1 MTYMDADLLK
11 ELKQDTEEEIEL
23 LERKL
28 LAASAAVASLSGRI
42 ERKRKF
48 IAQAA
53 EAELFDD
60 IIREFDQL

>member
-1 MTYMDADLLK
+1 V
-11 ELKQDTEEEIEL
+11 

-28 LAASAAVASLSGRI
+28 LIASAAVVSLRDRI
-42 ERKRKF
+42 ETRRKF

-53 EAELFDD
+53 EGELFDD